1 MAEDIFRL
9 IQRSALYY
17 KRLMT
22 KFLERFDI
30 TFAQYQVLSIVKW
43 HQPLTAKEI
52 LAYLDTDKA
61 TLSGI
66 LSRLEKRDLVIR
78 SEDKKDRRLMYVQ
91 LSKTALALIEAI
103 EGKTATLNEDL
114 LKNVKNRERKNFVS
128 TFEKIIETQNE
139 RLSAL
144 KKNTTEET
152 NK

>member
-1 MAEDIFRL
+1 MAEEIFRM

-30 TFAQYQVLSIVKW
+30 TFAQYQVLSIVKR

-91 LSKTALALIEAI
+91 LSKTALALIESI
-103 EGKTATLNEDL
+103 DEKTGRLNDDL

-128 TFEKIIETQNE
+128 TFEKIIESQTEMISTLEQT
-139 RLSAL
+139 
-144 KKNTTEET
+144 TTEET
-152 NK
+152 EE

>member
-1 MAEDIFRL
+1 VAEDIFRL
-9 IQRSALYY
+9 VQRSALYY

-22 KFLERFDI
+22 KHLERFDI
-30 TFAQYQVLSIVKW
+30 TFAQYQVLSIVKR

-52 LAYLDTDKA
+52 LAYLDSDKA

-103 EGKTATLNEDL
+103 DDRTATLNEEL
-114 LKNVKNRERKNFVS
+114 LKNVKNRERKIFV
-128 TFEKIIETQNE
+128 TAFEKILESQMESLASMEKEKQADTDE
-139 RLSAL
+139 
-144 KKNTTEET
+144 
-152 NK
+152 